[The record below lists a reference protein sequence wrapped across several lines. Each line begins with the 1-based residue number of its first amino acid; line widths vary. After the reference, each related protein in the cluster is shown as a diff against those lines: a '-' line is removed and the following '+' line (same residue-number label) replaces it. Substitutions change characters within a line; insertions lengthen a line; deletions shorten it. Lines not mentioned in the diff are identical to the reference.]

1 MDEIHALKHRLEQ
14 LLPEVE
20 LYVFGSRARGDFY
33 PDSDVDLAILTP
45 AFKGKD
51 ELARYDLIRKDLRDI
66 FGATPVDVVLY
77 TPEEFE
83 QGTEGFLPSLIED
96 EGIRV

>member
-1 MDEIHALKHRLEQ
+1 MDEIQALKHRLEQ

-33 PDSDVDLAILTP
+33 PDSDVDLAIVTP
-45 AFKGKD
+45 VFEGRD
-51 ELARYDLIRKDLRDI
+51 ELERYDLIREDLRDI
-66 FGATPVDVVLY
+66 FGTTPVDVVLY

-83 QGTEGFLPSLIED
+83 EGTEAFLPGLIQD
-96 EGIRV
+96 EGLRV